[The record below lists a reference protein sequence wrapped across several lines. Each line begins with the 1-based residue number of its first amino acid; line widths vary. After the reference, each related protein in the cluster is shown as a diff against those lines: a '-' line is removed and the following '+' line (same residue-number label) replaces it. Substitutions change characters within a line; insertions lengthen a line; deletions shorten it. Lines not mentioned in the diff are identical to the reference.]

1 MGKFQIRDYQI
12 FICLTLWWTNSLQW
26 KMAIDIV
33 DFPIKS
39 MVDLSIAM
47 LLHQRVRHVQF
58 MFISK
63 FRFLGSSIWVPN
75 FMLAWLVILPWT
87 RFFFFPS
94 HVVFSHIPATRQEC
108 LVNFNCIPK
117 KWTNIDYIVIFVGD
131 PSMLTMRLYQFYPF
145 FSIANV
151 AGAPGQLQGCRRL
164 RRMIEG
170 QGGLCRDG
178 GHCQSHNRIP
188 IHKIIG
194 AGPKIHCTIL

>member
-87 RFFFFPS
+87 RFFIFPS

-145 FSIANV
+145 FSTRLANCK
-151 AGAPGQLQGCRRL
+151 AA
-164 RRMIEG
+164 EG
-170 QGGLCRDG
+170 WGEW
-178 GHCQSHNRIP
+178 
-188 IHKIIG
+188 
-194 AGPKIHCTIL
+194 